1 MLNEP
6 LHGWGFDPVSPAK
19 LSLPI
24 MPNSLRLTARRHR
37 RTKAV
42 SGFTLIELLI
52 VIAIIMILA
61 AVAIPQYSAYK
72 SKSVDATMHSDL
84 KNATLAMES
93 YYTTHYSYPPSIA
106 VLTASGYISSPG
118 VGISITLLTAN
129 SYSITAAAS
138 GGTQPSF
145 TLDSVTGAIN

>member
-1 MLNEP
+1 
-6 LHGWGFDPVSPAK
+6 
-19 LSLPI
+19 

-93 YYTTHYSYPPSIA
+93 YYASYHSYPASVA
-106 VLTASGYISSPG
+106 TLTASGFMASPSVGMTIS
-118 VGISITLLTAN
+118 LLTPT
-129 SYSITAAAS
+129 SYTITAAAS
-138 GGTQPSF
+138 GGTQASY
-145 TLDSVTGAIN
+145 TLSSVTGQIN